1 MPTIG
6 TCSKCNGPVQ
16 VPDLWGGT
24 VPPVPTCAHCGATA
38 KDPYG
43 PTIPMEKR
51 SCERCDAQ
59 GRCSSGTK
67 YAWGGKGRVESPC
80 ACACHLSPVGVDDL
94 AASLLDARERM
105 ISALGPKFGEA
116 FDGDFDV
123 MRDAAK
129 ALAQQP
135 AAVDDA
141 DRDDARRYR
150 ALVATG
156 KYVPAMREGW
166 GLACGHSKAS
176 KAELDAAAD
185 ALALAAQPA
194 AMDGVLTPTGT
205 FCSVCEAPQHN
216 TPSGVSCPRGHGGA
230 EPLAT
235 QPLN

>member
-6 TCSKCNGPVQ
+6 TCSNCNGPVQ

-67 YAWGGKGRVESPC
+67 YAWDGKGRVESPC

-123 MRDAAK
+123 MQDAAK

-135 AAVDDA
+135 AAVGDEGTRDA
-141 DRDDARRYR
+141 WRTLWLVLRQTGPVAVPPYDIVSADWSKCQIEQTVQQWTGTVQLR
-150 ALVATG
+150 ATL
-156 KYVPAMREGW
+156 
-166 GLACGHSKAS
+166 
-176 KAELDAAAD
+176 
-185 ALALAAQPA
+185 LAAQHREE
-194 AMDGVLTPTGT
+194 
-205 FCSVCEAPQHN
+205 SK
-216 TPSGVSCPRGHGGA
+216 
-230 EPLAT
+230 
-235 QPLN
+235 